1 MSLTGI
7 KPFREMNPKPIGF
20 AFLASIVVLLL
31 LAFNINRLPFT
42 GGTGYSAA
50 LPHAQGLHKGDR
62 VMIGGVVV
70 GKVTSVS
77 LEGTHVRVGGGLR
90 ELLPNADQQRHPR
103 RGGPADDEARRAALV
118 GEKPGDV
125 QQEDL
130 GAAVPL
136 DRLLLER
143 LDPRREVE
151 RDQRAAGEERDQR
164 ERGESSHGMSI

>member
-1 MSLTGI
+1 GPTGLTLEQG
-7 KPFREMNPKPIGF
+7 E
-20 AFLASIVVLLL
+20 LLVEDV
-31 LAFNINRLPFT
+31 
-42 GGTGYSAA
+42 GGRHGAA
-50 LPHAQGLHKGDR
+50 RAVD
-62 VMIGGVVV
+62 
-70 GKVTSVS
+70 
-77 LEGTHVRVGGGLR
+77 THHERADVRVGGGLR
-90 ELLPNADQQRHPR
+90 ELLPDADEQRHPR

-130 GAAVPL
+130 GATVTL

-151 RDQRAAGEERDQR
+151 REQRAAGEEWDQR